1 MFQTKKLLQK
11 VRKAEGD
18 YVKSTMNQCGKRKSI
33 LGEVGCRLEPKRI
46 LVFLAR
52 PV

>member
-18 YVKSTMNQCGKRKSI
+18 YVKSTMNQCGEKKINS
-33 LGEVGCRLEPKRI
+33 GEVGWNRN
-46 LVFLAR
+46 AS
-52 PV
+52 